1 MNSAASPENINS
13 REVLASKVPLITGSR
28 SGIGLG
34 IARALAASLIA
45 IAFSCPA
52 MAGEDVSAGEVIY
65 QAQCSACH
73 SNHAGVNGIGPSLAG
88 VGGRKAGSLQGFH
101 FTPALQGS
109 GLTWRADTFIQFL
122 TDPTKLVPGTAMT
135 VIVPDATSRANLFA
149 YLATLKD
156 DTAETKPSG
165 PAVPKITGPT
175 QAELDGAASAT
186 ETWLY
191 ASHDYAGSRFVDLNQ
206 ITPANVKNLRPVC
219 LYRSEQ
225 SASVQTSPLIYG
237 GVMYL
242 TFGRATVAI
251 DAKTCRERWTYIWQP
266 KGQEIS
272 PANRGAAIKD
282 GKLVRGTADGYLIA
296 LGMADGSL
304 LWSQPIANFAGG
316 QYLSMP
322 PLIFGDLI
330 IVGPS
335 GADFGAKN
343 WIGAFKLET
352 GEPVWKFNLIPDP
365 GEPGADTW
373 ESAASLKHGGGSLW
387 TPLSLDA
394 LAGIV
399 YLPVGNPAPDF
410 YGELRPGANLYTN
423 SIVALDTKTGKLLWY
438 RQFIPHDVHDA
449 DLSQVSPLFETT
461 IDGKTHAV
469 ITVSGKDGLL
479 RLLDRN
485 SHDQFYE
492 VPITTRE
499 NVDALPT
506 VEGVHRC
513 PGLLGGMEWNGP
525 AYDPGSNTLFVPA
538 VDWCGV
544 FSKTPK
550 DPPIMQGMHYYGGAV
565 ASEPREKSK
574 GWLTA
579 FDASTGKE
587 RWKYA
592 SPTPLVA
599 GVTATSGGVLFTGDL
614 NNDFLALDAKTG
626 EVLYRFNTGGSIGGG
641 VISYAL
647 DGKQYVAA
655 TSGTVSAF
663 FGGSGLPAVIIFA
676 ADRGAA
682 LTAMKPLDPDRAP
695 ITAVDRFSNKA
706 AHLQL
711 RTADNHLPGPNEP
724 VDFDTGPFITQ
735 GLSPSTGKPVR
746 YYNFDVQSTAPAP
759 VYVLY
764 REGEDQPVAGQLD
777 IIDTLPGEKG
787 YNDFR
792 QVWKV
797 SVPKD
802 YVANTIADA
811 ATLLQ
816 AGYKMEQTGTLR
828 NMPVV
833 PDKSRARERLKGE
846 SAELQRAWYQGQ
858 VARYFSFD
866 EAPLSAAGTNVPLS
880 PIYVTFNVNPGA
892 PNGGPASGFRTES
905 NSPQTH
911 NVPATLPGD
920 PGYSPLWLVAVYD
933 NADWPSVR
941 NLDAAQRAKLLAAGV
956 ATVNC
961 PIVFVAP

>member
-1 MNSAASPENINS
+1 MQVS
-13 REVLASKVPLITGSR
+13 R
-28 SGIGLG
+28 
-34 IARALAASLIA
+34 LAAILIA
-45 IAFSCPA
+45 TASTGPA
-52 MAGEDVSAGEVIY
+52 LAGEDVGAGQEIY

-73 SNHAGVNGIGPSLAG
+73 SNQPGVNGIGPSLAG
-88 VGGRKAGSLQGFH
+88 VAGRKAGSLPGFH
-101 FTPALQGS
+101 FTPALQGY
-109 GLTWRADTFIQFL
+109 GLTWNADNFIQFL
-122 TDPTKLVPGTAMT
+122 ADPSKLVPGTAMT
-135 VIVPDATSRANLFA
+135 VMVPDATGRANLFA

-156 DTAETKPSG
+156 TTAAAKPSG
-165 PAVPKITGPT
+165 PALPKITGPT
-175 QAELDGAASAT
+175 QAELDGAASTTYA
-186 ETWLY
+186 WLY
-191 ASHDYAGSRFVDLNQ
+191 ASHDYAGTRFVDLKE
-206 ITPANVKNLRPVC
+206 ITPQNAKNLRPVC

-225 SASVQTSPLIYG
+225 AASVQTSPLVYQ

-296 LGMADGSL
+296 LDMADGSL
-304 LWSQPIANFAGG
+304 LWSKPIASFAGG
-316 QYLSMP
+316 QYFSMP
-322 PLIFGDLI
+322 PLIYGDLI
-330 IVGPS
+330 IAGPS

-343 WIGAFKLET
+343 WIGAFKLAT
-352 GEPVWKFNLIPDP
+352 GEQVWKFNLVPDP
-365 GEPGADTW
+365 GEPGAETW
-373 ESAASLKHGGGSLW
+373 ENPESLKHGGGSLW

-394 LAGIV
+394 KAGIV

-410 YGELRPGANLYTN
+410 YGELRPGANLYTD
-423 SIVALDTKTGKLLWY
+423 SLVALDTKTGKLLWY

-461 IDGKTHAV
+461 IDGKKHAV
-469 ITVSGKDGLL
+469 ISVSGKDGLL
-479 RLLDRN
+479 RLLDRD

-525 AYDPGSNTLFVPA
+525 AYDPDSNTLFVPA
-538 VDWCGV
+538 VDWCGT
-544 FSKTPK
+544 FSKAPK

-565 ASEPREKSK
+565 ASDPREKSK

-579 FDASTGKE
+579 LDVSTGKE

-641 VISYAL
+641 VISYAI
-647 DGKQYVAA
+647 DGKQFAAA

-663 FGGSGLPAVIIFA
+663 FGGSGLPAVIIFV
-676 ADRGAA
+676 ADKG
-682 LTAMKPLDPDRAP
+682 TAVSEAKPLDPDQAP
-695 ITAVDRFSNKA
+695 IAAVDRFSDKA

-711 RTADNHLPGPNEP
+711 RTPDNHLPGPNEP

-735 GLSPSTGKPVR
+735 GLSPTTGKPVR
-746 YYNFDVQSTAPAP
+746 YYNFDVQTTTPAP

-764 REGEDQPVAGQLD
+764 REGEDKPVAGQLD

-797 SVPKD
+797 TMPKD
-802 YVANTIADA
+802 YVANTIVDA
-811 ATLLQ
+811 GALRG
-816 AGYKMEQTGTLR
+816 AAYKVEQTGTLR

-833 PDKSRARERLKGE
+833 PDKSTAKARLKGE

-858 VARYFSFD
+858 VAKFFSFD
-866 EAPLSAAGTNVPLS
+866 EAPLSGSNVPLS
-880 PIYVTFNVNPGA
+880 PIYVTFNVNPDQ
-892 PNGGPASGFRTES
+892 PNGGPGSGFKAEP
-905 NSPQTH
+905 NSEQTH

-920 PGYSPLWLVAVYD
+920 AGYSPLWLVAVYD
-933 NADWPSVR
+933 NADWPEVKD
-941 NLDAAQRAKLLAAGV
+941 LKTALKAKILAPAA

-961 PIVFVAP
+961 PIVFIAP

>member
-1 MNSAASPENINS
+1 VIRQSVITSLAVILIAAASPA
-13 REVLASKVPLITGSR
+13 V
-28 SGIGLG
+28 
-34 IARALAASLIA
+34 
-45 IAFSCPA
+45 
-52 MAGEDVSAGEVIY
+52 AGPDVGAGQEIY

-73 SNHAGVNGIGPSLAG
+73 SDQPSVNGIGPSLAG
-88 VGGRKAGSLQGFH
+88 VAGRKAGSLPGFH
-101 FTPALQGS
+101 FSSALQGS
-109 GLTWRADTFIQFL
+109 GLTWNANTFIQFL
-122 TDPTKLVPGTAMT
+122 AAPTKLVPGTAMT
-135 VIVPDATSRANLFA
+135 VMVPEETGRADLFA
-149 YLATLKD
+149 YLSTLKD
-156 DTAETKPSG
+156 MTAAVTPSG
-165 PAVPKITGPT
+165 PAAPRITGPT
-175 QAELDGAASAT
+175 QAELDNAAAST
-186 ETWLY
+186 ENWLY
-191 ASHDYAGSRFVDLNQ
+191 ASHDFAGSRFADLNE
-206 ITPANVKNLRPVC
+206 ITPANAKHLRPVC

-225 SASVQTSPLIYG
+225 PASVQTSPLVYG

-251 DAKTCRERWTYIWQP
+251 DGKTCRERWTSIWQP

-282 GKLVRGTADGYLIA
+282 GRLVRGTADGYLIA
-296 LGMADGSL
+296 LDMADGSL
-304 LWSQPIANFAGG
+304 IWSQPIASFAGG

-330 IVGPS
+330 IIGPA

-343 WIGAFKLET
+343 WVGAFKLET

-365 GEPGADTW
+365 GEPGAETWKDTK
-373 ESAASLKHGGGSLW
+373 SLKHGGGSLW

-394 LAGIV
+394 KAGIL

-423 SIVALDTKTGKLLWY
+423 SLVALDAKTGKLLWY

-461 IDGKTHAV
+461 IEGKRRKV
-469 ITVSGKDGLL
+469 ISVSGKDGLL
-479 RLLDRN
+479 RLLDRD

-499 NVDALPT
+499 NVDAVPT

-525 AYDPGSNTLFVPA
+525 AYDHNNNTLFVPA
-538 VDWCGV
+538 TDWCGT
-544 FSKTPK
+544 FSKAPK

-565 ASEPREKSK
+565 TSDPRDKSK

-579 FDASTGKE
+579 VDASSGKE

-599 GVTATSGGVLFTGDL
+599 GVTATAGGVLFTGDL

-641 VISYAL
+641 VISYEL
-647 DGKQYVAA
+647 DSNQYVAT

-676 ADRGAA
+676 AEPGAPPV
-682 LTAMKPLDPDRAP
+682 AMKPQDPDQAP
-695 ITAVDRFSNKA
+695 IAAVDRFSDKA

-711 RTADNHLPGPNEP
+711 RSATNKLPGPNEP
-724 VDFDTGPFITQ
+724 VDFDTGPFVTQ
-735 GLSPSTGKPVR
+735 GMSPTTGKPVR
-746 YYNFDVQSTAPAP
+746 YYNFDVQDTTPAP

-764 REGEDQPVAGQLD
+764 REGEDKPLAGQLD
-777 IIDTLPGEKG
+777 IIDTLPGDKG

-802 YVANTIADA
+802 YVANTITDA
-811 ATLLQ
+811 AMLRS
-816 AGYKMEQTGTLR
+816 AGYKMQQTDMLR

-833 PDKSRARERLKGE
+833 PDKSRATMRLNGE
-846 SAELQRAWYQGQ
+846 TAELHRAWYRGQ
-858 VARYFSFD
+858 IAKLFSFD
-866 EAPLSAAGTNVPLS
+866 EAPLLAEGATVPVS
-880 PIYVTFNVNPGA
+880 PIYVTFNVNPDQ
-892 PNGGPASGFRTES
+892 PNGGPASGFRAET

-920 PGYSPLWLVAVYD
+920 AGYSPLWLVIVYD
-933 NADWPSVR
+933 NADWPTVHD
-941 NLDAAQRAKLLAAGV
+941 LDTAQKAKVLGAGV

>member
-1 MNSAASPENINS
+1 MQIS
-13 REVLASKVPLITGSR
+13 RFC
-28 SGIGLG
+28 
-34 IARALAASLIA
+34 LAASLA
-45 IAFSCPA
+45 ALAPA
-52 MAGEDVSAGEVIY
+52 GALAADADLTMGQEIY

-73 SNHAGVNGIGPSLAG
+73 SNEPGVNGIGPSLAG
-88 VGGRKAGSLQGFH
+88 VAGRKAGSLAGFH
-101 FTPALQGS
+101 YTPALQGS
-109 GLTWRADTFIQFL
+109 GLTWNAKTFIEFL
-122 TDPTKLVPGTAMT
+122 ADPTKLVPGTAMT
-135 VIVPDATSRANLFA
+135 VMVPDATGRANLFA
-149 YLATLKD
+149 YLSTLKD
-156 DTAETKPSG
+156 TTAQTKPNG
-165 PAVPKITGPT
+165 PVVPKITGPT
-175 QAELDGAASAT
+175 QAELDGAAAAT

-191 ASHDYAGSRFVDLNQ
+191 ASHDYAGTRFVDLNQ
-206 ITPANVKNLRPVC
+206 ITPANAKHLRPVC

-225 SASVQTSPLIYG
+225 SASVQTSPLVYG

-296 LGMADGSL
+296 LDMADGSL
-304 LWSQPIANFAGG
+304 LWSQPVASAAGG
-316 QYLSMP
+316 QYFSMP
-322 PLIFGDLI
+322 PLIYGDLI
-330 IVGPS
+330 IAGPS

-343 WIGAFKLET
+343 WVGAFKLET
-352 GEPVWKFNLIPDP
+352 GEPVWKFNLVPDP

-373 ESAASLKHGGGSLW
+373 ESAESLKHGGGSLW

-394 LAGIV
+394 KAGIL

-410 YGELRPGANLYTN
+410 YGEIRPGANLYTD
-423 SIVALDTKTGKLLWY
+423 SLVALEAKTGKLLWY

-449 DLSQVSPLFETT
+449 DLSQVSPLFTTT
-461 IDGKTHAV
+461 IDGKSHDV
-469 ITVSGKDGLL
+469 ISVSGKDGLL

-506 VEGVHRC
+506 FEGVRRC

-525 AYDPGSNTLFVPA
+525 AYDPSSNTLFVPA
-538 VDWCGV
+538 VDWCGI
-544 FSKTPK
+544 FSKAPK

-565 ASEPREKSK
+565 ASDPREKSK

-579 FDASTGKE
+579 LDASTGKE

-614 NNDFLALDAKTG
+614 NNDFLTLDAETG

-647 DGKQYVAA
+647 DGKQYVAT

-663 FGGSGLPAVIIFA
+663 FGGSGLPAIVIFA
-676 ADRGAA
+676 VDRGVKQVA
-682 LTAMKPLDPDRAP
+682 LEPIDPDQAP
-695 ITAVDRFSNKA
+695 VATVDRFSDPA
-706 AHLQL
+706 AHLQV
-711 RTADNHLPGPNEP
+711 RTAVNGLPGPNQP

-735 GLSPSTGKPVR
+735 GLAPATGKPVR
-746 YYNFDVQSTAPAP
+746 YYNFDVQTTMPAS

-764 REGEDQPVAGQLD
+764 RQGEDQPVKDQLD
-777 IIDTLPGEKG
+777 IIDTLPGGTG

-802 YVANTIADA
+802 YVANTITDA
-811 ATLLQ
+811 ATLLDS
-816 AGYKMEQTGTLR
+816 GYQMEQTGALR

-833 PDKSRARERLKGE
+833 PDKSKASMRLNGE
-846 SAELQRAWYQGQ
+846 SAALQRAWYRGQ
-858 VARYFSFD
+858 VAKFFSFD
-866 EAPLSAAGTNVPLS
+866 EAPLAAANVPLS
-880 PIYVTFNVNPGA
+880 PIYVTFNINPGE
-892 PNGGPASGFRTES
+892 PNGGPGSGFRTEPGS
-905 NSPQTH
+905 EQTH
-911 NVPATLPGD
+911 NVPFTLPGD
-920 PGYSPLWLVAVYD
+920 PGYSPLWLVAIYD
-933 NADWPSVR
+933 NADFPSVH
-941 NLDAAQRAKLLAAGV
+941 DRATALKAKVLAPGA

-961 PIVFVAP
+961 PIVFVMP

>member
-1 MNSAASPENINS
+1 MQIS
-13 REVLASKVPLITGSR
+13 RLC
-28 SGIGLG
+28 
-34 IARALAASLIA
+34 LAASLGA
-45 IAFSCPA
+45 ITSVGPA
-52 MAGEDVSAGEVIY
+52 LAAEDVGAGQEIY

-73 SNHAGVNGIGPSLAG
+73 SNQPGVNGIGPSLAG
-88 VGGRKAGSLQGFH
+88 VAGRKAASLPGFH
-101 FTPALQGS
+101 YTPAISGS
-109 GLTWRADTFIQFL
+109 GLTWDAKTFIQFL
-122 TDPTKLVPGTAMT
+122 ADPTKLVPGTAMT
-135 VIVPDATSRANLFA
+135 VMVPDETGRANLFA

-156 DTAETKPSG
+156 NTAEVKPSG
-165 PAVPKITGPT
+165 PPVPKITGPT
-175 QAELDGAASAT
+175 QAELDGAGAAT
-186 ETWLY
+186 DAWLY
-191 ASHDYAGSRFVDLNQ
+191 ASHDYAGTRFVDLNQ
-206 ITPANVKNLRPVC
+206 ITPENAKNLRPVC

-225 SASVQTSPLIYG
+225 SASVQTSPLVYG

-296 LGMADGSL
+296 LDMTDGSL
-304 LWSQPIANFAGG
+304 LWSQPVASAAGG
-316 QYLSMP
+316 QYFSMP
-322 PLIFGDLI
+322 PLIYGDLI
-330 IVGPS
+330 IAGPS

-343 WIGAFKLET
+343 WVGAFKLET
-352 GEPVWKFNLIPDP
+352 GEPVWKFNLVPDP
-365 GEPGADTW
+365 GEPGAETW
-373 ESAASLKHGGGSLW
+373 ESAKSLKHGGGSLW
-387 TPLSLDA
+387 TPLSFDA
-394 LAGIV
+394 KAGIV

-410 YGELRPGANLYTN
+410 YGEIRPGANLYTN
-423 SIVALDTKTGKLLWY
+423 SLVALDAKTGRLLWY

-449 DLSQVSPLFETT
+449 DLSQISPLFTAI
-461 IDGKTHAV
+461 IDGKKHEV
-469 ITVSGKDGLL
+469 ISVSGKDGLL

-538 VDWCGV
+538 VDWCGI
-544 FSKTPK
+544 FTKAPK

-565 ASEPREKSK
+565 ASDPREKSK

-614 NNDFLALDAKTG
+614 NNDFLALDAATG
-626 EVLYRFNTGGSIGGG
+626 GVLYRFNTGGSIGGG

-647 DGKQYVAA
+647 HGKQYVAT

-663 FGGSGLPAVIIFA
+663 FGGSGLPAIVILA
-676 ADRGAA
+676 VDSGVKQVA
-682 LTAMKPLDPDRAP
+682 LTPLDPDQAP
-695 ITAVDRFSNKA
+695 VAAVDRFSDKA

-711 RTADNHLPGPNEP
+711 RTPDNRLPGPNEP

-746 YYNFDVQSTAPAP
+746 YYNFDVQGTTPAP

-764 REGEDQPVAGQLD
+764 REGEDKPVADQLD
-777 IIDTLPGEKG
+777 IIDTLPGETG

-797 SVPKD
+797 MVPKD
-802 YVANTIADA
+802 YVANTITDS
-811 ATLLQ
+811 ATLFD
-816 AGYKMEQTGTLR
+816 AGYKMEQTGALQ

-833 PDKSRARERLKGE
+833 PDKSKASMRLNGE
-846 SAELQRAWYQGQ
+846 SATLQRAWYRGQ
-858 VARYFSFD
+858 VAKFFSFA
-866 EAPLSAAGTNVPLS
+866 EAPLAAAGANVPLS
-880 PIYVTFNVNPGA
+880 PIYVTFNVNPGE
-892 PNGGPASGFRTES
+892 PNGGPGSGFHTEP
-905 NSPQTH
+905 NSEQTH
-911 NVPATLPGD
+911 NVPFTLPGD

-933 NADWPSVR
+933 NADFPSVR
-941 NLDAAQRAKLLAAGV
+941 DRTTALKAKVLAPGA

-961 PIVFVAP
+961 PIVFVGH

>member
-1 MNSAASPENINS
+1 
-13 REVLASKVPLITGSR
+13 
-28 SGIGLG
+28 
-34 IARALAASLIA
+34 LAASLIA
-45 IAFSCPA
+45 IAPA
-52 MAGEDVSAGEVIY
+52 GATAADADLTMGQEIY

-73 SNHAGVNGIGPSLAG
+73 SNQPGVNGIGPSLAG
-88 VGGRKAGSLQGFH
+88 VAGRKAGSLAGFH

-109 GLTWRADTFIQFL
+109 GLTWTAESFIQFL
-122 TDPTKLVPGTAMT
+122 ADPTKLVPGTAMT
-135 VIVPDATSRANLFA
+135 VMVPDATGRANLFA

-156 DTAETKPSG
+156 TTAATKPAG
-165 PAVPKITGPT
+165 PAVPKIMGPT
-175 QAELDGAASAT
+175 QADLDGAASAT
-186 ETWLY
+186 DAWLY
-191 ASHDYAGSRFVDLNQ
+191 ASHDYAGTRYTDLKE
-206 ITPANVKNLRPVC
+206 ITPANAKNLRPVC

-225 SASVQTSPLIYG
+225 SASVQTSPLVYG

-282 GKLVRGTADGYLIA
+282 GKLVRGTADGYLIG
-296 LGMADGSL
+296 LDMASGSL
-304 LWSQPIANFAGG
+304 LWSQPIASFAGG

-352 GEPVWKFNLIPDP
+352 GEPVWKFNLIPDA
-365 GEPGADTW
+365 GEPGAETW
-373 ESAASLKHGGGSLW
+373 QNPESLKHGGGSLW
-387 TPLSLDA
+387 TPVSLDA
-394 LAGIV
+394 KAGIV

-410 YGELRPGANLYTN
+410 YGELRPGANLYTD
-423 SIVALDTKTGKLLWY
+423 SLVALDAKTGKLLWY
-438 RQFIPHDVHDA
+438 QQFIPHDVHDA

-469 ITVSGKDGLL
+469 IAVSGKDGLL

-499 NVDALPT
+499 NVDAIPT

-538 VDWCGV
+538 VDWCGI
-544 FSKTPK
+544 FSKAPK

-565 ASEPREKSK
+565 ASDPREKSK

-587 RWKYA
+587 RWKYT

-626 EVLYRFNTGGSIGGG
+626 DVLYRFNTGGSIGGG

-647 DGKQYVAA
+647 NGKQYAA
-655 TSGTVSAF
+655 TVSGTVSAF
-663 FGGSGLPAVIIFA
+663 FGGSGLPAVVIFA
-676 ADRGAA
+676 VNSSAPHAVA
-682 LTAMKPLDPDRAP
+682 QAVDPDKAP
-695 ITAVDRFSNKA
+695 VAAVDRFSDKA

-711 RTADNHLPGPNEP
+711 RTPENHLPGPNEP
-724 VDFDTGPFITQ
+724 VDFDSGPFITQ

-746 YYNFDVQSTAPAP
+746 YYNFDVQTTMPAP

-764 REGEDQPVAGQLD
+764 REGENKPVDGQLD

-797 SVPKD
+797 TVAKD
-802 YVANTIADA
+802 YVANTIVDA
-811 ATLLQ
+811 AALTD
-816 AGYKMEQTGTLR
+816 AGYKMEQTPVLR

-833 PDKSRARERLKGE
+833 PDKSRAKARLNGQ
-846 SAELQRAWYQGQ
+846 SAELHRGWYRGQ
-858 VARYFSFD
+858 VAKFFSFD
-866 EAPLSAAGTNVPLS
+866 EASLSGANVPLS
-880 PIYVTFNVNPGA
+880 PIYVTFNVNPGQ
-892 PNGGPASGFRTES
+892 PNGGPGSGFHTEPGS
-905 NSPQTH
+905 EQTH
-911 NVPATLPGD
+911 NVPATQPGD

-933 NADWPSVR
+933 NADFPSVHD
-941 NLDAAQRAKLLAAGV
+941 LKTALKAKVLAAGV

-961 PIVFVAP
+961 PIVFIEP

>member
-1 MNSAASPENINS
+1 MQIYRLCLVASLTA
-13 REVLASKVPLITGSR
+13 LAPAG
-28 SGIGLG
+28 
-34 IARALAASLIA
+34 ALAADADLNL
-45 IAFSCPA
+45 
-52 MAGEDVSAGEVIY
+52 GQEIY

-73 SNHAGVNGIGPSLAG
+73 SNQPGVNGIGPSLAG
-88 VGGRKAGSLQGFH
+88 VAGRKAGSLPGFH

-109 GLTWRADTFIQFL
+109 GLTWDADSFNQFL
-122 TDPTKLVPGTAMT
+122 ADPTKLVPGTAMT
-135 VIVPDATSRANLFA
+135 VMVPDATGRANLFA

-156 DTAETKPSG
+156 TTAEVKPSG
-165 PAVPKITGPT
+165 PTVPKITGPT

-191 ASHDYAGSRFVDLNQ
+191 ASHDYAGTRFVDLDQ
-206 ITPANVKNLRPVC
+206 ITPANAKNLRPVC

-225 SASVQTSPLIYG
+225 SASVQTSPLVYG

-296 LGMADGSL
+296 LDMADGSL
-304 LWSQPIANFAGG
+304 LWSQPVASAAGG
-316 QYLSMP
+316 QYFSMP
-322 PLIFGDLI
+322 PLIYGDLI
-330 IVGPS
+330 IAGPS

-343 WIGAFKLET
+343 WVGAFKLET
-352 GEPVWKFNLIPDP
+352 GEPVWKFNLVPDP
-365 GEPGADTW
+365 GEPGAETW
-373 ESAASLKHGGGSLW
+373 ENPESLKHGGGSLW
-387 TPLSLDA
+387 TPLSLDVKT
-394 LAGIV
+394 GIV

-410 YGELRPGANLYTN
+410 YGEIRPGANLYTN
-423 SIVALDTKTGKLLWY
+423 SLVALDAKSGKLLWY

-461 IDGKTHAV
+461 IDGKKHQV
-469 ITVSGKDGLL
+469 ISVSGKDGLL

-538 VDWCGV
+538 VDWCGI
-544 FSKTPK
+544 FSKAPK
-550 DPPIMQGMHYYGGAV
+550 DPPIMQGMHYYGGSV
-565 ASEPREKSK
+565 ASDPREKAK

-647 DGKQYVAA
+647 DGKQYVAT

-663 FGGSGLPAVIIFA
+663 FGGSGLPAVVVFA
-676 ADRGAA
+676 AGSSAA
-682 LTAMKPLDPDRAP
+682 PVAMKPVDPDQAP
-695 ITAVDRFSNKA
+695 IAAVDRFSDKA

-711 RTADNHLPGPNEP
+711 RTPENHLPGPNEP

-735 GLSPSTGKPVR
+735 GLSPTTGKPVR
-746 YYNFDVQSTAPAP
+746 YYNFDVQTTTPAP

-764 REGEDQPVAGQLD
+764 REGEDKPVAGQLD

-802 YVANTIADA
+802 YVANSITDS
-811 ATLLQ
+811 ATLLDS
-816 AGYKMEQTGTLR
+816 GYKLEKTDALR

-833 PDKSRARERLKGE
+833 PDKSRAKARLKGE
-846 SAELQRAWYQGQ
+846 SAGLQRAWYRGQ
-858 VARYFSFD
+858 VAKFFSFD
-866 EAPLSAAGTNVPLS
+866 EAPLSAAGPNVPLS
-880 PIYVTFNVNPGA
+880 PIYVTFNVNPGE
-892 PNGGPASGFRTES
+892 PNGGPGSGFRTEPDS
-905 NSPQTH
+905 QQTH
-911 NVPATLPGD
+911 NVPFTLPGD

-933 NADWPSVR
+933 NADFPSVH
-941 NLDAAQRAKLLAAGV
+941 DRATALKAKVLAPGA

>member
-1 MNSAASPENINS
+1 MQTL
-13 REVLASKVPLITGSR
+13 RLC
-28 SGIGLG
+28 LG
-34 IARALAASLIA
+34 ASLIV
-45 IAFSCPA
+45 
-52 MAGEDVSAGEVIY
+52 MASAGLALADDDVNAGQEIY
-65 QAQCSACH
+65 QAQCSVCH
-73 SNHAGVNGIGPSLAG
+73 SNQPGVNGIGPSLAG
-88 VGGRKAGSLQGFH
+88 LAGRKAGSLPGFH

-109 GLTWRADTFIQFL
+109 GLAWDADTFIKFL
-122 TDPTKLVPGTAMT
+122 ADPSKLVPGTAMI
-135 VIVPDATSRANLFA
+135 VMVPDATGRANLFA
-149 YLATLKD
+149 YLATLKGES
-156 DTAETKPSG
+156 AQTKPSG
-165 PAVPKITGPT
+165 PAVSKIAGPT
-175 QAELDGAASAT
+175 QAELDDAASAT
-186 ETWLY
+186 ESWLY
-191 ASHDYAGSRFVDLNQ
+191 ASHDYAGTRFVDLKQ
-206 ITPANVKNLRPVC
+206 ITPANAEDLRPIC

-225 SASVQTSPLIYG
+225 SASVQTSPLVYG

-251 DAKTCRERWTYIWQP
+251 DAKSCRERWTYIWQP

-282 GKLVRGTADGYLIA
+282 GRLVRGTADGYLIA
-296 LGMADGSL
+296 LDMADGSL
-304 LWSQPIANFAGG
+304 LWSQPIASAAGG
-316 QYLSMP
+316 QYFSMP
-322 PLIFGDLI
+322 PLIYGDLI
-330 IVGPS
+330 IAGPA

-343 WIGAFKLET
+343 WIGAFRLET
-352 GEPVWKFNLIPDP
+352 GAPVWKFNLVPDP
-365 GEPGADTW
+365 GEPGAETW
-373 ESAASLKHGGGSLW
+373 QSAESLKHGGGSLW
-387 TPLSLDA
+387 TPLSLDVK
-394 LAGIV
+394 AGIV

-410 YGELRPGANLYTN
+410 YGEIRPGANLYTD
-423 SIVALDTKTGKLLWY
+423 SLVALDAKSGELLWY

-461 IDGKTHAV
+461 IDGRKHNV

-479 RLLDRN
+479 RLLDRD

-499 NVDALPT
+499 NADAPPT

-525 AYDPGSNTLFVPA
+525 AYDPDSNTLFVPA

-544 FSKTPK
+544 FRKAPK

-565 ASEPREKSK
+565 ASDPREKSK

-579 FDASTGKE
+579 LDASTGKE

-592 SPTPLVA
+592 SPTPLVG

-614 NNDFLALDAKTG
+614 NNDFLVLDAKTG
-626 EVLYRFNTGGSIGGG
+626 HVLYRFNTGGSIGGG

-647 DGKQYVAA
+647 DGTQYVAVP
-655 TSGTVSAF
+655 SGTVSAF
-663 FGGSGLPAVIIFA
+663 FGGSGLPAVVIFA
-676 ADRGAA
+676 AETGTKRV
-682 LTAMKPLDPDRAP
+682 AMQPLNPDRAP
-695 ITAVDRFSNKA
+695 IATVDRFSDKA

-711 RTADNHLPGPNEP
+711 RTIENHLPGPNEP

-735 GLSPSTGKPVR
+735 GLSPTTGKPVR
-746 YYNFDVQSTAPAP
+746 YYNFDVQGTTPAP

-764 REGEDQPVAGQLD
+764 REGEDKPVLGQLD

-792 QVWKV
+792 QVWKTW
-797 SVPKD
+797 VPKD
-802 YVANTIADA
+802 YVANTITDS
-811 ATLLQ
+811 ATLLK
-816 AGYKMEQTGTLR
+816 AGYKPEQTSMLR

-833 PDKSRARERLKGE
+833 PDKSRAKARLKGA
-846 SAELQRAWYQGQ
+846 SAGLQRAWYRGQ
-858 VARYFSFD
+858 VAKYFSFN
-866 EAPLSAAGTNVPLS
+866 EASLSVIGSSVPVS
-880 PIYVTFNVNPGA
+880 PIYVTFNVNPGQ
-892 PNGGPASGFRTES
+892 PNGGPGSGFRAEP

-920 PGYSPLWLVAVYD
+920 TGYSPLWLVAVYD
-933 NADWPSVR
+933 NADWPSVH
-941 NLDAAQRAKLLAAGV
+941 NLDTASKAKLLAAGV

-961 PIVFVAP
+961 PIVFVGPEGR

>member
-1 MNSAASPENINS
+1 MQIL
-13 REVLASKVPLITGSR
+13 RL
-28 SGIGLG
+28 GLG
-34 IARALAASLIA
+34 ASLIV
-45 IAFSCPA
+45 IA
-52 MAGEDVSAGEVIY
+52 SAGLAQAANNVNAGQQIY
-65 QAQCSACH
+65 QAQCSVCH
-73 SNHAGVNGIGPSLAG
+73 SNQPGMNGIGPSLAG
-88 VGGRKAGSLQGFH
+88 LAGRKAGSQPGFH

-109 GLTWRADTFIQFL
+109 GLAWDADTFIKFL
-122 TDPTKLVPGTAMT
+122 ADPSKLVPGTAMT
-135 VIVPDATSRANLFA
+135 VMVPDATGRANLFA
-149 YLATLKD
+149 YLATLKG
-156 DTAETKPSG
+156 TAETKPSG
-165 PAVPKITGPT
+165 LAVQKISGPT
-175 QAELDGAASAT
+175 QADLEGAAAST
-186 ETWLY
+186 EAWLY
-191 ASHDYAGSRFVDLNQ
+191 VSHDYAGSRFVNLDQ
-206 ITPANVKNLRPVC
+206 ITPANAKNLRPVC

-225 SASVQTSPLIYG
+225 SASVETSPLVYG

-242 TFGRATVAI
+242 TFGRATVAL
-251 DAKTCRERWTYIWQP
+251 DAKSCRERWIYIWQP
-266 KGQEIS
+266 KAQEIS

-282 GKLVRGTADGYLIA
+282 GRLVRGTADGYLLAID
-296 LGMADGSL
+296 MADGSL
-304 LWSQPIANFAGG
+304 LWSQPIASAAGG

-322 PLIFGDLI
+322 PLIYNDLVI
-330 IVGPS
+330 IGPA

-352 GEPVWKFNLIPDP
+352 GEPVWKFNLVPDP
-365 GEPGADTW
+365 GEPGANSW
-373 ESAASLKHGGGSLW
+373 KSQESLKHGGGSLW

-394 LAGIV
+394 KAGIV

-410 YGELRPGANLYTN
+410 YGEIRPGDNLYTD
-423 SIVALDTKTGKLLWY
+423 SLVALDAKTGKLLWY

-461 IDGKTHAV
+461 INGNKHQV

-479 RLLDRN
+479 RLLDRTTQQ
-485 SHDQFYE
+485 QFYE

-525 AYDPGSNTLFVPA
+525 AYDPGSNTLFAPA

-544 FSKTPK
+544 FSRAPK
-550 DPPIMQGMHYYGGAV
+550 NPPIMQGMHYYGGAV
-565 ASEPREKSK
+565 ASDPRERSR

-579 FDASTGKE
+579 LDASTGKE

-614 NNDFLALDAKTG
+614 NNDFLVLDATTG
-626 EVLYRFNTGGSIGGG
+626 HVLYRFNTGGSIGGG
-641 VISYAL
+641 VITYAL

-655 TSGTVSAF
+655 TSGMVSAF
-663 FGGSGLPAVIIFA
+663 FGGSGLPAVVIFA
-676 ADRGAA
+676 AESGAA
-682 LTAMKPLDPDRAP
+682 EAAVQPLDPDKAP
-695 ITAVDRFSNKA
+695 VAEVDRFSDKA

-711 RTADNHLPGPNEP
+711 RTAENHLPGPNEP

-735 GLSPSTGKPVR
+735 GLSPTTGKPVR
-746 YYNFDVQSTAPAP
+746 YYNFDVQGTTPAP

-764 REGEDQPVAGQLD
+764 REGEDKPVPSQLD

-792 QVWKV
+792 QVWKAW
-797 SVPKD
+797 VPKD
-802 YVANTIADA
+802 YVANAITDSA
-811 ATLLQ
+811 ALLR
-816 AGYKMEQTGTLR
+816 AGYKTEQTNTLR

-833 PDKSRARERLKGE
+833 PDKSHAKARLKGE
-846 SAELQRAWYQGQ
+846 SADLQRAWYRGQ
-858 VARYFSFD
+858 VAKYFSFD
-866 EAPLSAAGTNVPLS
+866 EAPLSVAGSNVPVS
-880 PIYVTFNVNPGA
+880 PIYVTFNVNPDQ
-892 PNGGPASGFRTES
+892 PNGGPGSGFRTEP

-920 PGYSPLWLVAVYD
+920 TGYSPLWLVAVYD
-933 NADWPSVR
+933 TADWPSVHD
-941 NLDAAQRAKLLAAGV
+941 LDTARKAKLLAAGA

-961 PIVFVAP
+961 PIVFVGPEGR